1 MNTATIRDKLYDYIR
16 IAEDKKIMAIYTML
30 EDNIT
35 EEIEWW
41 NNTAFVAELEKAQ
54 EAWASGKEKSYS
66 LADIKA
72 DIDKRKD
79 KNIPLS
85 HYIPGT

>member
-1 MNTATIRDKLYDYIR
+1 MNTTAIRDKLYDYIR
-16 IAEDKKIMAIYTML
+16 VAEDKKIMAIYTML

-54 EAWASGKEKSYS
+54 EAWISGKEKSYS
-66 LADIKA
+66 PAEIKA
-72 DIDKRKD
+72 DIDKRK
-79 KNIPLS
+79 KKRS
-85 HYIPGT
+85 GK